1 MDRKIVERFGPY
13 NFIYLI
19 NNGLAA
25 FAGLE
30 ILDAKKG
37 EKVVVSTAAGATGLL
52 LCHLLKKRGV
62 EIVAVS
68 SGEKQSYL
76 QEYTNTFI
84 DYRDRSALTKG
95 LKAAK
100 FSKYF
105 DNVGEGQLD
114 IVLATIKD
122 HGVIAMCGTI
132 DNYLNVFFFP
142 LSPKT
147 EESRIISTSSRRD

>member
-1 MDRKIVERFGPY
+1 M
-13 NFIYLI
+13 
-19 NNGLAA
+19 
-25 FAGLE
+25 
-30 ILDAKKG
+30 
-37 EKVVVSTAAGATGLL
+37 VSTAAGATGLL
-52 LCHLLKKRGV
+52 LCHLLSKRGV

-76 QEYTNTFI
+76 KEYTSSFI
-84 DYRDRSALTKG
+84 DYRDRSALAKG
-95 LKAAK
+95 LKAAR

-132 DNYLNVFFFP
+132 DNYLNVPYSP

-147 EESRIISTSSRRD
+147 EESRTTSTSSPSG